1 MGPILYL
8 TCSPRPDSA
17 CRELGDDIVAR
28 LAPSRVMHRDLA
40 TNPPPLADA
49 AFHAA
54 ILSPPDPAAPA
65 LAVSET
71 LIKELEAAEAVVLAT
86 PMHNFSIPACLK
98 AWIDQVVRIH
108 RSFASTPAGKRGL
121 LADRPVYVAVAS
133 GGWHTRPS
141 PVGTPP
147 QPDFLTP
154 YLRTVFGTIGIE
166 SVQFLYLEGVTRG
179 ADIRAAAMAQARAA
193 LARIA

>member
-28 LAPSRVMHRDLA
+28 LAPSRALHRDLA
-40 TNPPPLADA
+40 INPPPLADA
-49 AFHAA
+49 AFYAA
-54 ILSPPDPAAPA
+54 ILGPPDPTAPA

-71 LIKELEAAEAVVLAT
+71 LINELETAEAVVLAT

-154 YLRTVFGTIGIE
+154 YLRTVFATIGIE
-166 SVQFLYLEGVTRG
+166 SLRFLYLEGVTRG
-179 ADIRAAAMAQARAA
+179 ADIRAAALAEARAA
-193 LARIA
+193 LARIT